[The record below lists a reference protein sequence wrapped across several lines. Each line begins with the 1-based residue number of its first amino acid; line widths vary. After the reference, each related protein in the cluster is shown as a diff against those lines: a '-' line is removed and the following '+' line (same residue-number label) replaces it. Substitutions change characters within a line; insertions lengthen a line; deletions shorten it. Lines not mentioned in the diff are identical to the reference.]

1 MIWNYVKVLS
11 NVGLS
16 LCNCLGSRICAG
28 VNSGY
33 KAIASL
39 CYLRTGSPL
48 IYLGA
53 NNNKEVNFVNK
64 TDKPFVVVNINIFG
78 NNNKLSTNETRSHVP
93 VALVILAI
101 SIAAILVVS
110 YCCPELLPDL
120 VRWMIW
126 YFRANIRYL
135 HILGTLSNQ
144 SLRSTDIN
152 YPITK

>member
-93 VALVILAI
+93 VALVILADFHCGHTGC
-101 SIAAILVVS
+101 ILLL
-110 YCCPELLPDL
+110 PELLPDL
-120 VRWMIW
+120 VRWMIGKVV
-126 YFRANIRYL
+126 N
-135 HILGTLSNQ
+135 S
-144 SLRSTDIN
+144 
-152 YPITK
+152 

>member
-39 CYLRTGSPL
+39 CYLRTGSSL

-53 NNNKEVNFVNK
+53 
-64 TDKPFVVVNINIFG
+64 

-120 VRWMIW
+120 VRWMIGKVV
-126 YFRANIRYL
+126 N
-135 HILGTLSNQ
+135 S
-144 SLRSTDIN
+144 
-152 YPITK
+152 